1 MPRIEIAHFMADRYS
16 PTAPGSQTQW
26 LDGEHA
32 TRTRWH
38 SLVTARRE
46 HLRGTP

>member
-1 MPRIEIAHFMADRYS
+1 MADRHS
-16 PTAPGSQTQW
+16 PTDSGSPAQW

-38 SLVTARRE
+38 SLVTTRRE
-46 HLRGTP
+46 HLRATP